1 MHCAW
6 QNTVRKYKRGNWTES
21 TFAKTSGTVI
31 IDNNNNNNKLY

>member
-1 MHCAW
+1 MAEYS
-6 QNTVRKYKRGNWTES
+6 KAIRGNWTES